1 MTLFP
6 TNTSRRTNLAV
17 PSLRDF
23 DISWRSLLHCSYT
36 LCRKDEGHYFSRNF
50 VCILSTTTTRHMVSF
65 IDFFSIFWQISRP
78 KPRPICS
85 LYLLMLWNRYVT
97 QTASLGYPWFAF
109 NKIFSVWL
117 GLSILQ
123 CFLRDHSSWN
133 CSKYPS
139 SFITFGTTNRLSLTS
154 LSFVMLS
161 LLTGS
166 WFW

>member
-23 DISWRSLLHCSYT
+23 DISRRSLLHCSCT

-123 CFLRDHSSWN
+123 CFRVIIPLGIVPSIQAPSLHLVQQIDFPWPPSVLL
-133 CSKYPS
+133 CSVS
-139 SFITFGTTNRLSLTS
+139 
-154 LSFVMLS
+154 
-161 LLTGS
+161 
-166 WFW
+166 

>member
-6 TNTSRRTNLAV
+6 TNASRRTNVAV

-23 DISWRSLLHCSYT
+23 DISRRSLLHCSCT

-65 IDFFSIFWQISRP
+65 IDFFPFSGKFP
-78 KPRPICS
+78 DLNLA
-85 LYLLMLWNRYVT
+85 LYVLCIYSCYETGTWHKQRAWVT
-97 QTASLGYPWFAF
+97 PDLHSTKF
-109 NKIFSVWL
+109 FSVWL

-161 LLTGS
+161 PLTGS